1 MNPSDPE
8 ITSLVDQAKRFAALS
23 GTFDPKKALTADS
36 TLDESTIVEVATALA
51 AKCDT
56 NPDSSE
62 GWLLRTAERRYIL
75 HKLRADGN
83 LEEAVQQRRA
93 GADIDPETDDLLLAL
108 LGEHPFG
115 KDDIARDLA
124 MPPSHD
130 RVQKIIVALDRAGDE
145 APASDLLQNARA
157 VLAGMDRDVRRK
169 HLEERGFFGRTDE
182 QALLIDWLASG
193 QASSPVQAAF
203 VSGLPGIGKSALLE
217 KITSSLNAANDG
229 VSVRLDF
236 DRAGLDVIDVRGLTM
251 EVARQVGERL
261 GEKGG

>member
-8 ITSLVDQAKRFAALS
+8 IVSLVDQAKQFAALS

-56 NPDSSE
+56 NPDCSE

-93 GADIDPETDDLLLAL
+93 GADVDPETDDLLLAL

-124 MPPSHD
+124 TA
-130 RVQKIIVALDRAGDE
+130 IGFIVARSISWLRPVAFRARTAGKIVT
-145 APASDLLQNARA
+145 ALQLATLIALIVRQDLVNTL
-157 VLAGMDRDVRRK
+157 VLAV
-169 HLEERGFFGRTDE
+169 
-182 QALLIDWLASG
+182 
-193 QASSPVQAAF
+193 
-203 VSGLPGIGKSALLE
+203 
-217 KITSSLNAANDG
+217 
-229 VSVRLDF
+229 
-236 DRAGLDVIDVRGLTM
+236 GLTSV
-251 EVARQVGERL
+251 VAIVDYTLLLWRER
-261 GEKGG
+261 ERTPA